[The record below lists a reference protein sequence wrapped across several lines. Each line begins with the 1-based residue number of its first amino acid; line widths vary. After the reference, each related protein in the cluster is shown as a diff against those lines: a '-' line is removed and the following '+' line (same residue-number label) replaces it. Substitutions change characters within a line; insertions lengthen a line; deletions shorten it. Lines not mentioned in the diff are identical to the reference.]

1 MWGRQATLL
10 ERINDENG
18 EGGGGVVGMGGQLLL
33 ASVERTSESFFT
45 PSTASF
51 QRGRLAATGYSRTWK
66 FAHSKTQEKKI

>member
-18 EGGGGVVGMGGQLLL
+18 EGREGGREGGQLLL